1 MERKRTLYLYL
12 STVLGALDLGYHLE
26 VKAFYHVSQVE
37 VPLMGLKF
45 YHFISFIFF
54 HRVNS
59 VFFTITD
66 RFFLPRR
73 LVESYGP

>member
-45 YHFISFIFF
+45 YHCISFIFF
-54 HRVNS
+54 H
-59 VFFTITD
+59 
-66 RFFLPRR
+66 
-73 LVESYGP
+73 

>member
-1 MERKRTLYLYL
+1 MERIRTLYLYL

-45 YHFISFIFF
+45 YHFVHFF
-54 HRVNS
+54 PLS
-59 VFFTITD
+59 KLCFFTITG
-66 RFFLPRR
+66 RFLLPRR